1 MPNNRK
7 QRKRSN
13 RGKRSQRGN
22 SGMLVQQVLNR
33 AQRFIFRYQNTAA
46 GQTRVNF
53 VRAQMLG
60 IWCLNSSTTVQYPL
74 IGSLHIRRLK
84 IIGTAIAD
92 TGGAAGNNVIDLI
105 WGGGIFGD
113 NIVINSVSNSFT
125 RLPYIDSTPP
135 RNSSASFV
143 TTIAGVNSSVA
154 GTGPG
159 QGAEVLFS
167 IVSIT
172 GTYVELHADVV
183 FNDTPTTLS
192 ITTTALTQG
201 VPWWNPL
208 DNQFLTGAAAVFDP
222 IGHRNFSNT

>member
-1 MPNNRK
+1 MPNRRK
-7 QRKRSN
+7 TRARNSRRRSN
-13 RGKRSQRGN
+13 PGPMGQLKQ
-22 SGMLVQQVLNR
+22 VVLNR
-33 AQRFIFRYQNTAA
+33 AQRFVFRYQNTAA

-60 IWCLNSSTTVQYPL
+60 IWCFNISTTVQYPL
-74 IGSLHIRRLK
+74 IGSLHIRR
-84 IIGTAIAD
+84 INITGPAIAD
-92 TGGAAGNNVIDLI
+92 TSGAAGNNVIDLV

-125 RLPYIDSTPP
+125 KLPYVSSAPP

-143 TTIAGVNSSVA
+143 STIQGVNSSSA

-172 GTYVELHADVV
+172 GTYLELHCDVV

-192 ITTTALTQG
+192 ITTTGLTQG

-208 DNQFLTGAAAVFDP
+208 DNQFLTGASAVFDP
-222 IGHRNFSNT
+222 VGHRNFSNS